1 MTLRFFLASPL
12 DGGWSSWSP
21 WETCSKTCGISGGSV
36 LRRSRVCNQPPP
48 MNGGASCPGNDT
60 EVTKACF
67 TPCPGKWMLSSTMT
81 WGQNVFSC
89 YIIHLPI
96 YQFFSLIIS
105 IFSQKVKISASTN
118 SFLQLFIHV
127 QWMVVLAYGQ
137 LGQLAVKHVVLVPSL
152 EADCATTLFLPIKV
166 KIAAVT
172 SIKPKAVNWHHALV
186 GNFKRVMSSA
196 MRIANFQKCSGALY
210 EKVFR
215 NVTPVPTKY

>member
-1 MTLRFFLASPL
+1 MDGVPGPLGKRVPRHVVYQVDLFYAEVGFVTNHLRWMAVQAVLVTTRKWLKLASHHVQV
-12 DGGWSSWSP
+12 S
-21 WETCSKTCGISGGSV
+21 E
-36 LRRSRVCNQPPP
+36 
-48 MNGGASCPGNDT
+48 
-60 EVTKACF
+60 CF
-67 TPCPGKWMLSSTMT
+67 PKQWL
-81 WGQNVFSC
+81 
-89 YIIHLPI
+89 
-96 YQFFSLIIS
+96 IS

-196 MRIANFQKCSGALY
+196 MRIVNFQTCSGALY

>member
-1 MTLRFFLASPL
+1 MNAFLNNDLRTKCFQLLYHSL
-12 DGGWSSWSP
+12 
-21 WETCSKTCGISGGSV
+21 TYIS
-36 LRRSRVCNQPPP
+36 
-48 MNGGASCPGNDT
+48 
-60 EVTKACF
+60 
-67 TPCPGKWMLSSTMT
+67 
-81 WGQNVFSC
+81 
-89 YIIHLPI
+89 I
-96 YQFFSLIIS
+96 FSLIIS

-118 SFLQLFIHV
+118 SFLQLFIYV

-196 MRIANFQKCSGALY
+196 MRITNFQKCSGALY
-210 EKVFR
+210 EKVLR
-215 NVTPVPTKY
+215 NVTLVPTKYLPIRLREITYRGQILKCNKSASSKSCSCCRSTDS

>member
-118 SFLQLFIHV
+118 SFLQLFIYV

-137 LGQLAVKHVVLVPSL
+137 LGQLAVKRVVLVPSL
-152 EADCATTLFLPIKV
+152 EADCATALFLPIKV
-166 KIAAVT
+166 KIAVVT
-172 SIKPKAVNWHHALV
+172 SIKPKAVN
-186 GNFKRVMSSA
+186 
-196 MRIANFQKCSGALY
+196 
-210 EKVFR
+210 
-215 NVTPVPTKY
+215 